1 VIAYLADQS
10 EEYSAQCDG
19 GALTTETIRR
29 SPQVR
34 ALDRLRD
41 CATLQE
47 LGGEL
52 GGDVRTAMTWGWI
65 DFYVSGLFKL
75 SASGSDD
82 VVRCVWMLEQFEPW
96 VFSDMPM

>member
-1 VIAYLADQS
+1 
-10 EEYSAQCDG
+10 
-19 GALTTETIRR
+19 
-29 SPQVR
+29 
-34 ALDRLRD
+34 
-41 CATLQE
+41 
-47 LGGEL
+47 
-52 GGDVRTAMTWGWI
+52 VRTAMTWGWI

>member
-1 VIAYLADQS
+1 MIAYLADQS

-47 LGGEL
+47 LGGEFETRL
-52 GGDVRTAMTWGWI
+52 IADVTLRGKSKSLPI
-65 DFYVSGLFKL
+65 YEVL
-75 SASGSDD
+75 SSA
-82 VVRCVWMLEQFEPW
+82 VQPARP
-96 VFSDMPM
+96 